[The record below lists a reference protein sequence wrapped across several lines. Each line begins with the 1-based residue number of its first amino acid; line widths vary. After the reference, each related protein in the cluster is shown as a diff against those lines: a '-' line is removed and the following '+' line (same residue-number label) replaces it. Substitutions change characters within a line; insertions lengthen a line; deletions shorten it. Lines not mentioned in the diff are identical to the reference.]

1 MVSTLDTTAEQLKD
15 LDRLYFETYVP
26 KEAALQQALLR
37 LQQEEAL
44 FVEVLTGKGGSKQQL
59 QNQIRQQKTQEAEER
74 LRNAL
79 LMEDDGDDD
88 DDDDDDDNTR
98 IASVSSKNDQQQLE
112 GQKKDPLLIIDTAS
126 I

>member
-88 DDDDDDDNTR
+88 DDDDNTR

-112 GQKKDPLLIIDTAS
+112 GQKKDPLLLMDTAS

>member
-59 QNQIRQQKTQEAEER
+59 QNQIRQQRTQEAEER

-79 LMEDDGDDD
+79 LMEDDDNDDD
-88 DDDDDDDNTR
+88 DDDTR

-112 GQKKDPLLIIDTAS
+112 GQKKDPLLLMDTAS

>member
-1 MVSTLDTTAEQLKD
+1 MESVVSTLDTAEQLEE
-15 LDRLYFETYVP
+15 LDRLHFETHVP

-37 LQQEEAL
+37 LQQEEPL

-59 QNQIRQQKTQEAEER
+59 QNQSRQQQTQEAEER

-88 DDDDDDDNTR
+88 DDDTR

-112 GQKKDPLLIIDTAS
+112 GQKKDPLLLMDTAS

>member
-1 MVSTLDTTAEQLKD
+1 MESVVSTLDTAEQLEE
-15 LDRLYFETYVP
+15 LDRLHFETHVP

-37 LQQEEAL
+37 LQQEEPL

-59 QNQIRQQKTQEAEER
+59 QNQSRQQQTQEAEER

-79 LMEDDGDDD
+79 LMEDDDDD
-88 DDDDDDDNTR
+88 DDSTR
-98 IASVSSKNDQQQLE
+98 IASVSSKNDQQLE
-112 GQKKDPLLIIDTAS
+112 GQKKDPLLLMDTAS

>member
-1 MVSTLDTTAEQLKD
+1 MVSSLDTTAEQLKD

-59 QNQIRQQKTQEAEER
+59 QNQIRQQRTQEAEER

-79 LMEDDGDDD
+79 LMEDDDDD
-88 DDDDDDDNTR
+88 DDDSTR
-98 IASVSSKNDQQQLE
+98 IASVSSKNDQQLE
-112 GQKKDPLLIIDTAS
+112 GQKKDPLLLMDTAS